1 MFCADYVA
9 AFVYHA
15 LFTIGS
21 VNLVGKEQKAVGK
34 EGESLLLL
42 VARAL
47 GLQSRKEKERAA
59 TFLVPVTVGLASGLC
74 ASVSL
79 FPFDFVR
86 AGVVSGRKRF
96 LAAGSTVPYAGA
108 LFGIYFAC
116 RDPES
121 TSSQLRWAGA
131 AASCAVLA
139 EAPLD
144 HAKRNMMGSAR
155 VVIAANL
162 LFVPF
167 AAMMLVMYDKAV
179 NKLVTPFITPAL
191 SVD

>member
-21 VNLVGKEQKAVGK
+21 VNLVGKEQVVGK

-42 VARAL
+42 VTRAL
-47 GLQSRKEKERAA
+47 GAQSRKEKEREKAA

-116 RDPES
+116 SYHAEIRRVPCHNC
-121 TSSQLRWAGA
+121 AG
-131 AASCAVLA
+131 
-139 EAPLD
+139 PL
-144 HAKRNMMGSAR
+144 
-155 VVIAANL
+155 
-162 LFVPF
+162 
-167 AAMMLVMYDKAV
+167 
-179 NKLVTPFITPAL
+179 
-191 SVD
+191 